1 MNKYEK
7 ELEKKEFFNLLL
19 FSSNA
24 KATAFLKNKK
34 NKSKLY
40 FYTKLKD
47 DLLKI
52 KKLKEEKN
60 IVYSNYDIEFL
71 KQFSG
76 FDLTYEEAYLTG
88 KTEEFYKYLRFVNN
102 IIENENS
109 NLRKKINQE
118 LNKLNGNYS
127 PRLVLEFY
135 NKYKKGSKN

>member
-19 FSSNA
+19 FSSNE
-24 KATAFLKNKK
+24 KATAFLKSKK

-40 FYTKLKD
+40 FYTRLKD

-52 KKLKEEKN
+52 KKQKEEKN

-109 NLRKKINQE
+109 NLREKINQE

-135 NKYKKGSKN
+135 NKHKKGSKN